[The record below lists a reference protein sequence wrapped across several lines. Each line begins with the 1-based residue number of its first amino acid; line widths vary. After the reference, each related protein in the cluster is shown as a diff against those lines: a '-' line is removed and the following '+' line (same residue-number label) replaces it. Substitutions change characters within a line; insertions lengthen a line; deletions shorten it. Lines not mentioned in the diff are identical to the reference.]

1 MYLRLGNENTM
12 SMTSFA
18 VAEIATT
25 DERDYDNWLATLTQA
40 TERLD
45 ELQSVVA
52 ELRELCEQGD
62 VVQSRQVMEVL
73 KKHGA
78 IAKPPSGAARP
89 T

>member
-1 MYLRLGNENTM
+1 M

-45 ELQSVVA
+45 ELQSVVT
-52 ELRELCEQGD
+52 ELRQLCEQGD
-62 VVQSRQVMEVL
+62 VVQSRQVIAVL
-73 KKHGA
+73 EKRGTV
-78 IAKPPSGAARP
+78 S
-89 T
+89 

>member
-1 MYLRLGNENTM
+1 M
-12 SMTSFA
+12 SRTSFA

-52 ELRELCEQGD
+52 ELRQLCEQGD
-62 VVQSRQVMEVL
+62 VVQSRQVIAVL
-73 KKHGA
+73 EKRGTV
-78 IAKPPSGAARP
+78 S
-89 T
+89 

>member
-1 MYLRLGNENTM
+1 MGR
-12 SMTSFA
+12 TSFA

-52 ELRELCEQGD
+52 ELREMCEQGD

-73 KKHGA
+73 EKHGA
-78 IAKPPSGAARP
+78 IATAPTDAA
-89 T
+89 

>member
-1 MYLRLGNENTM
+1 VYLELGSENAM

-45 ELQSVVA
+45 ELQSVVD
-52 ELRELCEQGD
+52 ELRLLCEQSD
-62 VVQSRQVMEVL
+62 VVQSRQVMGVL
-73 KKHGA
+73 ENHGA
-78 IAKPPSGAARP
+78 LG
-89 T
+89 

>member
-1 MYLRLGNENTM
+1 M
-12 SMTSFA
+12 SKTSFA

-52 ELRELCEQGD
+52 ELRQLCEQGD

-73 KKHGA
+73 ETHGA
-78 IAKPPSGAARP
+78 IAKAPKDAA
-89 T
+89 

>member
-1 MYLRLGNENTM
+1 MDSLRDVYPRLGSENAM

-52 ELRELCEQGD
+52 ELRQLCELGD
-62 VVQSRQVMEVL
+62 VVQSQQVMAVL
-73 KKHGA
+73 EQHGA
-78 IAKPPSGAARP
+78 IS
-89 T
+89 

>member
-1 MYLRLGNENTM
+1 M

-25 DERDYDNWLATLTQA
+25 DEREYDNWLHTLTQA

-45 ELQSVVA
+45 ELQSAVA
-52 ELRELCEQGD
+52 ELRRMCAQGE
-62 VVQSRQVMEVL
+62 VVRSRQVLDVL
-73 KKHGA
+73 ARHGA
-78 IAKPPSGAARP
+78 I

>member
-1 MYLRLGNENTM
+1 LVRHVDLRLGSENTM
-12 SMTSFA
+12 SMASFA

-52 ELRELCEQGD
+52 ELRQLCEQGD

-73 KKHGA
+73 EKHGA
-78 IAKPPSGAARP
+78 IS
-89 T
+89 

>member
-1 MYLRLGNENTM
+1 MM
-12 SMTSFA
+12 SKTSFA

-45 ELQSVVA
+45 ELQAVVA

-62 VVQSRQVMEVL
+62 VVQSRQVLAVL
-73 KKHGA
+73 EKHGA
-78 IAKPPSGAARP
+78 IAKVPSDAA
-89 T
+89 

>member
-1 MYLRLGNENTM
+1 LVRHVYLRLGSENTM
-12 SMTSFA
+12 SMASFA

-40 TERLD
+40 AERLD

-52 ELRELCEQGD
+52 ELRQLCEQGD

-73 KKHGA
+73 EKHGA
-78 IAKPPSGAARP
+78 IS
-89 T
+89 